1 MELSDYRQQIDG
13 IDSQLLALFYQRM
26 EVAAQIAGYKKAHNL
41 PALDAGRERA
51 KLQQIAD
58 AAPEDLREYAV
69 SLYSLIFELSRS
81 CQNRLLTEKPN
92 SATAVVVT
100 LKAVTRPVPNRRV
113 SRSLCRLE
121 TTVPAAII
129 REMIPA

>member
-51 KLQQIAD
+51 KLQQIAGRR
-58 AAPEDLREYAV
+58 AGGPAR
-69 SLYSLIFELSRS
+69 I
-81 CQNRLLTEKPN
+81 
-92 SATAVVVT
+92 
-100 LKAVTRPVPNRRV
+100 RRV
-113 SRSLCRLE
+113 ALL
-121 TTVPAAII
+121 AHL
-129 REMIPA
+129 

>member
-51 KLQQIAD
+51 KLCSFNKFFFSFNCFKNI
-58 AAPEDLREYAV
+58 
-69 SLYSLIFELSRS
+69 
-81 CQNRLLTEKPN
+81 
-92 SATAVVVT
+92 
-100 LKAVTRPVPNRRV
+100 
-113 SRSLCRLE
+113 
-121 TTVPAAII
+121 
-129 REMIPA
+129 

>member
-51 KLQQIAD
+51 KRRD
-58 AAPEDLREYAV
+58 KGV
-69 SLYSLIFELSRS
+69 
-81 CQNRLLTEKPN
+81 
-92 SATAVVVT
+92 
-100 LKAVTRPVPNRRV
+100 RRV
-113 SRSLCRLE
+113 VIARDLQGGRSAQTMLHALK
-121 TTVPAAII
+121 
-129 REMIPA
+129 

>member
-1 MELSDYRQQIDG
+1 
-13 IDSQLLALFYQRM
+13 M

-69 SLYSLIFELSRS
+69 SSSTRSSLSSAAAARTGCSASRV
-81 CQNRLLTEKPN
+81 R
-92 SATAVVVT
+92 
-100 LKAVTRPVPNRRV
+100 
-113 SRSLCRLE
+113 
-121 TTVPAAII
+121 
-129 REMIPA
+129 